1 MGRKKSEFFKN
12 GVKPLLWTLLGT
24 HSSNFIFGPILGP
37 ILGHFWAQTDK
48 NWPTNQNGSFST
60 IFCVEIKGQLISKKN
75 SQAEA
80 SPKKQTNKF
89 VFTSMPRSFVS
100 FLGESLARKKSF
112 RDYLTFKEIAYNFLH
127 FIFLNGN
134 H

>member
-1 MGRKKSEFFKN
+1 MVDSAKWWENSKYKAKDRTCTVHFLGNAQCLNLLGMGRKKSEFFKN

-60 IFCVEIKGQLISKKN
+60 IFCVEIKGQLI
-75 SQAEA
+75 
-80 SPKKQTNKF
+80 
-89 VFTSMPRSFVS
+89 
-100 FLGESLARKKSF
+100 
-112 RDYLTFKEIAYNFLH
+112 
-127 FIFLNGN
+127 
-134 H
+134 